1 MATNAI
7 LGEYLEEWEGA
18 IDISLPRLLETRLL
32 LQANSGGGKSWA
44 LRRILEQTADQ
55 VQQIVI
61 DMEGEFAS
69 LRERFDYIVCAPHD
83 GDAIAHPGT
92 AKLLSRKLLET
103 GVSAIIDIYDLKAH
117 ERKSF
122 VQIFCESLVNAPK
135 RLWHPAIVVL
145 DEAHVFAPEKGRAE
159 STGAVIDL
167 ATRGRKRGFC
177 LIAATQRLAKLNK
190 DVAAELINK
199 LIGRTGQDIDVRR
212 AADELGMTLKEA
224 MPKLRTLKPGEFYCF
239 GPALHE
245 YPIKI
250 SVGPVKTS
258 HPKAGQRLMKAPP
271 APSQKILKVLAT
283 LGDLPK
289 EAAQEA
295 QTLEDM
301 RGQLSSLRRE
311 LTVAKK
317 TGGGISEIDVQQ
329 RIRREVA
336 RVTAEANEET
346 RLLRNESA
354 ELRKAN
360 KAQADRLSRIGK
372 LVVVPID
379 VPKPP
384 AVVPRERS
392 MPRGVVSLPVASI
405 REHEESEPVSFE
417 GVSRSQQ
424 KILNALAGLEVF
436 GMESPPRA
444 MVAAHSRFSPG
455 AGHFTNLVGGL
466 RTAGLIDY
474 PQNGLIGLTSEGRKA
489 AKYPAGE
496 VTKEDI
502 QKSWLKI
509 MPTRSH
515 AILLETLIENYPEPM
530 SRDELAQITNFSTGT
545 GHFTN
550 LVGKLRTLGAA
561 EYPRQGYIKAT
572 SFVCPEG

>member
-1 MATNAI
+1 MTTNAS
-7 LGEYLEEWEGA
+7 LGEYLEEWEGP

-177 LIAATQRLAKLNK
+177 LVAATQRLAKLNK

-250 SVGPVKTS
+250 SVGPVETS

-289 EAAQEA
+289 EAVQEA
-295 QTLEDM
+295 QTLDDM
-301 RGQLSSLRRE
+301 RKQLSSLRRE
-311 LTVAKK
+311 LTVAEKS
-317 TGGGISEIDVQQ
+317 GGGITEIEVQR
-329 RIRREVA
+329 RIR
-336 RVTAEANEET
+336 AECTEILKTNNEALN
-346 RLLRNESA
+346 LLRSENS

-360 KAQADRLSRIGK
+360 KAQADRLGRITK
-372 LVVVPID
+372 LVIAPID
-379 VPKPP
+379 LPVIPVATPKQ
-384 AVVPRERS
+384 RS
-392 MPRGVVSLPVASI
+392 LPRGVVSLPVASI
-405 REHEESEPVSFE
+405 REHKKPEPASFE

-424 KILNALAGLEVF
+424 RILNALAGLEVF
-436 GMESPPRA
+436 GMQSPPRA

-455 AGHFTNLVGGL
+455 AGHFTNLVGSL

-474 PQNGLIGLTSEGRKA
+474 PQNGLIGLTTEGRKA
-489 AKYPAGE
+489 AQYPAGE

-515 AILLETLIENYPEPM
+515 EILLKALIEHYPDSM

-550 LVGKLRTLGAA
+550 LVGKLRTLGAV
-561 EYPRQGYIKAT
+561 EYPWQGHVKAT